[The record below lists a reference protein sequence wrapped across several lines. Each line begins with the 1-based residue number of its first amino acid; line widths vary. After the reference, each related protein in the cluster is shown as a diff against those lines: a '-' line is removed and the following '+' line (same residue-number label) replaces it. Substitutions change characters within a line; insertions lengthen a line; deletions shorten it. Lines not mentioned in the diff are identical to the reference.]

1 MMNDAVVFRVF
12 RVNATRNSATLDRFS
27 PWDALVVFYVL
38 YMDKSYGG
46 VPQMGVLYL
55 KKVYNGK
62 TIQKWMRTG
71 GTPMT

>member
-46 VPQMGVLYL
+46 GST
-55 KKVYNGK
+55 N
-62 TIQKWMRTG
+62 G
-71 GTPMT
+71 GTVPKKSL